1 MIFQRLCTFGVV
13 STIVALC
20 AAGPAA
26 KVVPADGTYQYDIRV
41 NDVSIAKSEI
51 VVSRRSPESFEV
63 VETLIQGPVSV
74 STHARY
80 ASARLAL
87 LSYEADVRAPGGSQ
101 HTSVKPTPDGVTIEV
116 PGQRVAIAADPTA
129 PTMALSDNFIGTLFI
144 IPALM
149 QSNGA
154 KTLTMAMLQGG
165 SRVVASVVPDFHA
178 ERPSSV
184 PATDA
189 NVTILRGSIHDTF
202 WYDPA
207 TLIVSDIRSPETHS
221 EIRLLPRGASSAATG
236 AVTSVATAVPT
247 ALPTSVPHFRSDDVT
262 FMSADGVTLSG
273 TLTTPDGTRGPLP
286 AIVLVHGSGAMDR
299 DERIGPNAIF
309 LQMSN
314 ALSNHR
320 FVVLR
325 YDKRGVGKSGGV
337 RDSARKD
344 LIADAAAA
352 AAFVRSR
359 ADVDARR
366 VFVLGHSEGGE
377 LVPTLAATDR
387 TIAGIVLLA
396 PPARPLWRISMQQ
409 VLASVPPDAKPAAE
423 REELAA
429 LAAIRSGANTSPG
442 MNWYRSSIDV
452 DPTVDIKRVLC
463 PILILQGEADVQVP
477 ADDLKL
483 LVDAAEAAHR
493 DVTSKI
499 FAGDNHLFMKIGAQ
513 EPRTPAAAVNHY
525 FTIPDAIDPLVLQ
538 TLTGWLDRQTAA
550 PTT

>member
-1 MIFQRLCTFGVV
+1 MTFQRLCTFGVL

-41 NDVSIAKSEI
+41 NGTSIAKSEI
-51 VVSRRSPESFEV
+51 VVSRRSPESIEV
-63 VETLIQGPVSV
+63 VETLSQGPVSV
-74 STHARY
+74 NTHARY
-80 ASARLAL
+80 AAAKLAL

-129 PTMALSDNFIGTLFI
+129 PTLALSDNFIGTLFI

-154 KTLTMAMLQGG
+154 KTLTMAILLGG

-178 ERPSSV
+178 DRPASV

-189 NVTILRGSIHDTF
+189 NVTILFGSIHKTF

-207 TLIVSDIRSPETHS
+207 TLVVSDIRSPETHS
-221 EIRLLPRGASSAATG
+221 EIRLLSPGVSSAATVV
-236 AVTSVATAVPT
+236 VTSEPT
-247 ALPTSVPHFRSDDVT
+247 PMPKAIPTSEPHFRSDDIT
-262 FMSADGVTLSG
+262 FASSDEVALAG
-273 TLTTPDGTRGPLP
+273 TLTIPDGARGPLP

-299 DERIGPNAIF
+299 DERIGPNAVF
-309 LQMSN
+309 LQLSN
-314 ALSNHR
+314 ALSNHN

-325 YDKRGVGKSGGV
+325 YDKRGVGKSGGAG
-337 RDSARKD
+337 DSTRKD

-352 AAFVRSR
+352 VAFVRRRSE
-359 ADVDARR
+359 VDARR

-396 PPARPLWRISMQQ
+396 PPARPLWQVSMQQ
-409 VLASVPPDAKPAAE
+409 VLASVPPDAKPATE
-423 REELAA
+423 RKELAA
-429 LAAIRSGANTSPG
+429 LAAIRSGATTSPG
-442 MNWYRSSIDV
+442 MNWYRSSMDI
-452 DPTVDIKRVLC
+452 DPTVDIKRVPC
-463 PILILQGEADVQVP
+463 PILILQGEADVQV
-477 ADDLKL
+477 AAVDLKL
-483 LVDAAEAAHR
+483 LVDAANSTHR

-499 FAGDNHLFMKIGAQ
+499 FANDNHLFMKVGAE
-513 EPRTPAAAVNHY
+513 EPRTPAAAVKHY

-538 TLTGWLDRQTAA
+538 TLTGWLDRKTAA